1 MTDTELGLIIV
12 AVVGGF
18 ATVAAAW
25 RAGKASEHTPYEVL
39 ASRVV
44 ALEHADRENRKRIAR
59 LENRENLLV
68 AYLRRVLDWV
78 EAGAKPPPPEPPED
92 IMFLFGERRIK

>member
-1 MTDTELGLIIV
+1 MESDIVLIVV
-12 AVVGGF
+12 AVIGGA
-18 ATVAAAW
+18 ATVVAAW
-25 RAGKASEHTPYEVL
+25 RAGKASEHTPYAVL

-44 ALEHADRENRKRIAR
+44 ALENADQENRKRIAR

-92 IMFLFGERRIK
+92 IAYLFGRRRIK